1 MAEAVSKPQLGKAQL
16 GRAQRLVGRLRNIA
30 LAAGAAMVLAGC
42 QTVVP
47 RGPVQPVN
55 RPAAARP
62 VQPVQPRVDAG
73 IPQDVARQRV
83 ALLVP
88 LTGGNGGV
96 GQSIANAT
104 QLAVL
109 DTRNDRIRI
118 TNYDTNLGAAAAARR
133 AIADGNKLILG
144 PLLADDVRA
153 VAPIARAAGVPL
165 IAFSNDTSVAGDGSY
180 VMGYAPAESIA
191 RVVSFAR
198 SKGLTSFAG
207 LVPNGLYGER
217 ASTALLRAVEG
228 EGGQVV
234 TLQTYDRAPGSITAA
249 ITRMSKNSSYQ
260 AVLIADSGG
269 TAAAAVPMLRKNGG
283 ASAQILGTDLWNA
296 ESAITSAPALN
307 GAWFASVSDN
317 LYRQYAVKYR
327 ARFGVAPYRLSS
339 LGYDAVL
346 LTVRIIRDWAIGA
359 PFPTSRLDDRG
370 GFAGID
376 GAFRFG
382 RDGVA
387 ERALE
392 VQEIRAGATAT
403 VSPAP
408 TGFAR

>member
-1 MAEAVSKPQLGKAQL
+1 MADGAVTP
-16 GRAQRLVGRLRNIA
+16 QRLVSLFRKMMLTAIGGL
-30 LAAGAAMVLAGC
+30 VLAGC

-47 RGPVQPVN
+47 RGATVPADRGPV
-55 RPAAARP
+55 ARP
-62 VQPVQPRVDAG
+62 VQTQQPKVDAG

-88 LTGGNGGV
+88 LTGSNAGV
-96 GQSIANAT
+96 GLSIANAT
-104 QLAVL
+104 LMAVL
-109 DTRNDRIRI
+109 DTKNERIRI
-118 TNYDTNLGAAAAARR
+118 TNYDTNIGAANAARR

-153 VAPIARAAGVPL
+153 VAPIARAARVPL
-165 IAFSNDTSVAGDGSY
+165 VSFSNDTSVAGDGTY
-180 VMGYAPAESIA
+180 LLGYAPAQSIE
-191 RVVSFAR
+191 RVVGYAR
-198 SKGLTSFAG
+198 SRGMTSFAG

-228 EGGQVV
+228 AGGQVV
-234 TLQTYDRAPGSITAA
+234 TLQTYDRVPGSITAA
-249 ITRMSKNSSYQ
+249 IMRMAKNSGYQ
-260 AVLIADSGG
+260 AVLIADSGS
-269 TAAAAVPMLRKNGG
+269 TAAVAVPILRKNGAG
-283 ASAQILGTDLWNA
+283 AAQVLGTDLWNTDN
-296 ESAITSAPALN
+296 SLTSEPALN

-317 LYRQYAVKYR
+317 LYRQYATKYR
-327 ARFGVAPYRLSS
+327 ARFGIAPYRLSS

-346 LTVRIIRDWAIGA
+346 LTIRIMRDWPIGA
-359 PFPTSRLDDRG
+359 DFPVDRLNDRG

-392 VQEIRAGATAT
+392 VQEIRAGLTTA

-408 TGFAR
+408 TGFTK

>member
-1 MAEAVSKPQLGKAQL
+1 MAEAAGKP
-16 GRAQRLVGRLRNIA
+16 QRLVSLFRKMA
-30 LAAGAAMVLAGC
+30 LVVVGATALAGC

-47 RGPVQPVN
+47 RGPAPPVN
-55 RPAAARP
+55 RPVATRP
-62 VQPVQPRVDAG
+62 VPTQQPRVDAG

-88 LTGGNGGV
+88 LTGGNAGV
-96 GQSIANAT
+96 GLSIANAT
-104 QLAVL
+104 QMAVL

-118 TNYDTNLGAAAAARR
+118 TNYDTNMGAANAARR
-133 AIADGNKLILG
+133 AIADGNRLILG

-153 VAPIARAAGVPL
+153 VAPIAHAAGVPL
-165 IAFSNDTSVAGDGSY
+165 ISFSNDTGVAGNGTY
-180 VMGYAPAESIA
+180 LLGHAPLQSIE
-191 RVVSFAR
+191 RVVNYAHDR
-198 SKGLTSFAG
+198 GLNSFAG

-217 ASTALLRAVEG
+217 ASTALLRAVESA
-228 EGGQVV
+228 GGQVV

-249 ITRMSKNSSYQ
+249 ITRMAKNAPYD
-260 AVLIADSGG
+260 AVLIADSAG
-269 TAAAAVPMLRKNGG
+269 TAAVAVPIIRKNG
-283 ASAQILGTDLWNA
+283 APSTQVLGTDLWNTD
-296 ESAITSAPALN
+296 SSITGLAALN
-307 GAWFASVSDN
+307 GAWFASVSDT

-327 ARFGVAPYRLSS
+327 ARFGTAPYRLSS

-346 LTVRIIRDWAIGA
+346 LTVRIMRDWPIGA
-359 PFPTSRLDDRG
+359 PFPEGRLDDRG

-392 VQEIRAGATAT
+392 VQEVRPGATSA

-408 TGFAR
+408 GGFGK

>member
-1 MAEAVSKPQLGKAQL
+1 MAEATGKP
-16 GRAQRLVGRLRNIA
+16 QRLVSLFRKMA
-30 LAAGAAMVLAGC
+30 VVATAVALAGC

-47 RGPVQPVN
+47 RGPVVPVD
-55 RPAAARP
+55 RPAATRP
-62 VQPVQPRVDAG
+62 VPMQQPKVDAG

-88 LTGGNGGV
+88 LTGGNAGV
-96 GQSIANAT
+96 GLSIANAT

-109 DTRNDRIRI
+109 DTKNDRIRI
-118 TNYDTNLGAAAAARR
+118 TNYDTNLGAANAASR
-133 AIADGNKLILG
+133 AISDGNTLILG
-144 PLLADDVRA
+144 PLLAEDVRA
-153 VAPIARAAGVPL
+153 VAPIARSAGVPL
-165 IAFSNDTSVAGDGSY
+165 ISFSNDTSVAGNGTY
-180 VMGYAPAESIA
+180 LLGYAPIQSIE
-191 RVVSFAR
+191 RVVGYAR
-198 SKGLTSFAG
+198 SRGLNSFAG

-217 ASTALLRAVEG
+217 ASTALLRAVESA
-228 EGGQVV
+228 GGKVV
-234 TLQTYDRAPGSITAA
+234 TLQTYDRTPGAITAA
-249 ITRMSKNSSYQ
+249 ITRMAKNAPYD
-260 AVLIADSGG
+260 AVLIPDSAG
-269 TAAAAVPMLRKNGG
+269 TAAVAVPIIRKNGG
-283 ASAQILGTDLWNA
+283 GATQVLGTDLWNT
-296 ESAITSAPALN
+296 ESSITSQPALN

-327 ARFGVAPYRLSS
+327 ARFGLAPYRLSS

-346 LTVRIIRDWAIGA
+346 LTVRIMRNWPIGA
-359 PFPTSRLDDRG
+359 PFPQDRLDDRG

-392 VQEIRAGATAT
+392 VQEIRPGATSP

-408 TGFAR
+408 TGFGK